1 MIQRSRE
8 RVKVRE
14 FLSEQ
19 WFPQSQD
26 ELFAFFSNASNLE
39 AITPPWLKFRTKA
52 QAPVV
57 MRQGAI
63 IDYKLRIHGVPLR
76 WRTEIKVWE
85 PPRRFVDEKI
95 RGPYRLCGSTLLRI
109 ACSLGR
115 TLSASLPFGHRRCG
129 SDSAKSETRTN
140 DQLTIIRR
148 SALRVATSVALRLFS
163 SCGLIAGPAT
173 TPLSLTPF
181 RRLFRINERLPRGL
195 SCGAWFAHFLSTPVG
210 NAFPLCLCS
219 RRVRASSI

>member
-1 MIQRSRE
+1 M
-8 RVKVRE
+8 KVRE

-95 RGPYRLCGSTLLRI
+95 RGPYRLWIHEHTFEPRDGGTLMRDHVRYAVWFDFVAHRLLVRPDIERI
-109 ACSLGR
+109 FAFR
-115 TLSASLPFGHRRCG
+115 A
-129 SDSAKSETRTN
+129 
-140 DQLTIIRR
+140 Q
-148 SALRVATSVALRLFS
+148 ALRQRFGEKRDSDK
-163 SCGLIAGPAT
+163 
-173 TPLSLTPF
+173 
-181 RRLFRINERLPRGL
+181 
-195 SCGAWFAHFLSTPVG
+195 
-210 NAFPLCLCS
+210 
-219 RRVRASSI
+219 